1 MASAEPQVLG
11 LQLTRIQDVV
21 IGRYISAAAVGTYR
35 IAWHRIALIAQ
46 ICVSVVTLSQLQH
59 DRERFRTAVSCL
71 VTSLPHSALG

>member
-1 MASAEPQVLG
+1 MSVASAEPQVLG

-46 ICVSVVTLSQLQH
+46 THDPAEGLRLRRHAVT
-59 DRERFRTAVSCL
+59 
-71 VTSLPHSALG
+71 TSARP